1 MASDR
6 VTHPLFEEARERPD
20 ALFPV
25 VVRIRTYPALAGP
38 ANAGHVA
45 TQAERDAALAAGY
58 DAVPAQLA
66 AVEDAIERIGAKPPR
81 WSGRA
86 THVPY
91 LYAELSGAQ
100 IFALDAALPPD
111 VPAEISR
118 GRADA
123 DTAQAFDPA
132 NLVGRVI
139 AEPLSTHV
147 FNDPTACHAVIIV
160 ISESHPGGREAAR
173 AQIVRTLELIQ
184 TRIPGLWY
192 RDRPNA
198 ANPYVFA
205 NLNGEQILALLEL
218 DGSGYFGERT
228 IFRIWEDTKVQ
239 ALITRSIATVKADAA
254 QSAFTA
260 VGTGIVWAVLDS
272 GIDATHPHFKLYN
285 NLVLSKPL
293 AHRSFVT
300 RLGDADAT
308 LDTFGHGTHVAG
320 IIAGAWPVKP
330 SEETVEQPAPDPNAA
345 ETGERPVVLRTA
357 RTEAGAEERSLAT
370 LPSIAGMAPRC
381 KLVSMRVLDDLGT
394 GQVSWIIDALDEIQR
409 INDYGRTIVIHGVN
423 LSVGYNFDAKWF
435 ACGQSPLCVEVD
447 RLVRSGVVVVAAAGN
462 SGYGYVNTAFT
473 QAWAMG
479 LPMTINDPGNADL
492 AITVGSTHKDAP
504 HRYGISYFSSKG
516 PTGDGRMKPDLV
528 APGERIVSCASAQSR
543 RPATVDAAGGGT
555 TTATV
560 SSYTYKEDSGTSM
573 AAPHVSGLVAA
584 FLSIR
589 GEYIGQPE
597 LVKQLF
603 VSNATDLRRDR
614 AYQGAGLVDLMRT
627 IQAV

>member
-6 VTHPLFEEARERPD
+6 VTHPLFEEAQER
-20 ALFPV
+20 AEATFPV
-25 VVRIRTYPALAGP
+25 VVRIRTYPANIVRANP
-38 ANAGHVA
+38 AET

-58 DAVPAQLA
+58 QGVPACLK
-66 AVEDAIERIGAKPPR
+66 AVEDAIAQVGGKPPR

-86 THVPY
+86 AHVPY
-91 LYAELSGAQ
+91 LYAELTGAQ
-100 IFALDAALPPD
+100 ILALDAALPSEI
-111 VPAEISR
+111 PAEISR

-123 DTAQAFDPA
+123 DHAADFDPD

-139 AEPLSTHV
+139 AEPLSTEV
-147 FNDPTACHAVIIV
+147 FNDPTACHDVIIV
-160 ISESHPGGREAAR
+160 ISENHPGGRDEAR
-173 AQIVRTLELIQ
+173 AQIVRTLELIK
-184 TRIPGLWY
+184 TRIGDLSY
-192 RDRPNA
+192 RDRPRA

-205 NLNGEQILALLEL
+205 NMTGEQILALLEL
-218 DGSGYFGERT
+218 DGSGYFGQRA
-228 IFRIWEDTKVQ
+228 IFRIWEDTQVQ

-254 QSAFTA
+254 QAAFTA

-272 GIDATHPHFKLYN
+272 GIDASHPHFTLYN
-285 NLVLSKPL
+285 NLKLSPPL
-293 AHRSFVT
+293 VHKNFVT
-300 RLGDADAT
+300 KLTDADAT
-308 LDTFGHGTHVAG
+308 VDKFGHGTHVAG

-330 SEETVEQPAPDPNAA
+330 SEETVEQPPPDPNAA
-345 ETGERPVVLRTA
+345 AVGERPVVLRTA
-357 RTEAGAEERSLAT
+357 RNEAGSEERSLAA
-370 LPSIAGMAPRC
+370 LPTIAGMAPRC
-381 KLVSMRVLDDLGT
+381 KLLSMRVLDDAGT

-409 INDYGRTIVIHGVN
+409 LNDYGRTIVIHGVN

-528 APGERIVSCASAQSR
+528 APGERIVSCASVQSR
-543 RPATVDAAGGGT
+543 KPATVATAGGAT
-555 TTATV
+555 TTATPNA
-560 SSYTYKEDSGTSM
+560 YTYKEDSGTSM
-573 AAPHVSGLVAA
+573 AAPHVSGLIAA

-597 LVKQLF
+597 TVKALF
-603 VSNATDLRRDR
+603 VANATDLRRDR

>member
-1 MASDR
+1 VASER
-6 VTHPLFEEARERPD
+6 VTHPLLENARERPTENV
-20 ALFPV
+20 PI
-25 VVRIRTYPALAGP
+25 VVRIRAYPSQIDSNADP
-38 ANAGHVA
+38 AV
-45 TQAERDAALAAGY
+45 RDAALEAAY
-58 DAVPAQLA
+58 DAVPPQLE
-66 AVEDAIERIGAKPPR
+66 AVEDAIVEVAGHPAR
-81 WSGRA
+81 WSGRSA
-86 THVPY
+86 HVPY
-91 LYAELSGAQ
+91 LYATLTGAEVL
-100 IFALDAALPPD
+100 ALDAALPPEIA
-111 VPAEISR
+111 AEIGR

-123 DTAQAFDPA
+123 DNAQNFDPN

-139 AEPLSTHV
+139 AEPLSTQV
-147 FNDPTACHAVIIV
+147 YNDPTGCHDVIIV
-160 ISESHPGGREAAR
+160 ISDNHGGGRNAAR
-173 AQIVRTLELIQ
+173 AQIGKMLDLIE
-184 TRIPGLWY
+184 TRIPGLAY

-205 NLNGEQILALLEL
+205 NLTGEQILALLEL
-218 DGSGYFGERT
+218 DGSGYFGDRA
-228 IFRIWEDTKVQ
+228 IFRIWEDTQVQ

-272 GIDATHPHFKLYN
+272 GIDAAHPHFKLYN
-285 NLVLSKPL
+285 NLVPSKPL
-293 AHRSFVT
+293 AHRNFVT
-300 RLGDADAT
+300 RLTDADAT
-308 LDTFGHGTHVAG
+308 VDKFGHGTHVAG
-320 IIAGAWPVKP
+320 IIAGAWPVSP
-330 SEETVEQPAPDPNAA
+330 SEETVEQPPPDPA
-345 ETGERPVVLRTA
+345 ETSATPARPVVLRTA
-357 RTEAGAEERSLAT
+357 RNEAGSEERSLEA
-370 LPSIAGMAPRC
+370 LPTIAGMAPRC
-381 KLVSMRVLDDLGT
+381 KLLSMRVLDDAGT

-409 INDYGRTIVIHGVN
+409 LNDYGRTIVIHGVN

-473 QAWAMG
+473 NAWAMG
-479 LPMTINDPGNADL
+479 LPMTINDPGNAEL

-543 RPATVDAAGGGT
+543 RPATVAAAAGGT
-555 TTATV
+555 TTATA

-614 AYQGAGLVDLMRT
+614 TYQGAGLVDLMRT

>member
-1 MASDR
+1 MAGER
-6 VTHPLFEEARERPD
+6 VAHPLFEEARERPD
-20 ALFPV
+20 AIFPV
-25 VVRIRTYPALAGP
+25 VVRIRTYPANIVPAKAGAP
-38 ANAGHVA
+38 
-45 TQAERDAALAAGY
+45 TQAERDAALVAAY
-58 DAVPAQLA
+58 DAVPARLE
-66 AVEDAIERIGAKPPR
+66 AVENALAQIGAKPPR

-86 THVPY
+86 VHVPY
-91 LYAELSGAQ
+91 LYTELTGAQ
-100 IFALDAALPPD
+100 ILALDEALPPD

-123 DTAQAFDPA
+123 DHAQGFDPA

-139 AEPLSTHV
+139 AEPLATHV
-147 FNDPTACHAVIIV
+147 FNDPTACHDVIIV
-160 ISESHPGGREAAR
+160 ISEHHPGGRDEAR
-173 AQIVRTLELIQ
+173 AQIVRTLELIK
-184 TRIPGLWY
+184 TRIGDLSY
-192 RDRPNA
+192 RDRPRA

-205 NLNGEQILALLEL
+205 NMTGEQILALLEL
-218 DGSGYFGERT
+218 DGSGYFGERA

-254 QSAFTA
+254 QAAFTA

-272 GIDATHPHFKLYN
+272 GIDAAHPHFALYN
-285 NLVLSKPL
+285 NLKLSPPL
-293 AHRSFVT
+293 VHKNFVT
-300 RLGDADAT
+300 RLTDADAT
-308 LDTFGHGTHVAG
+308 VDKFGHGTHVAG
-320 IIAGAWPVKP
+320 IIAGAWPVPP
-330 SEETVEQPAPDPNAA
+330 SEETVEQPPPDPSAA
-345 ETGERPVVLRTA
+345 AVGNKPVVLRTA
-357 RTEAGAEERSLAT
+357 RNEAGAEERSLAA
-370 LPSIAGMAPRC
+370 LPTIAGMAPRC
-381 KLVSMRVLDDLGT
+381 KLLSMRVLDDAGT

-409 INDYGRTIVIHGVN
+409 LNDYGRTLVIHGVN

-473 QAWAMG
+473 NAWAMG

-543 RPATVDAAGGGT
+543 KPATVAAASGGT
-555 TTATV
+555 VTATPNA
-560 SSYTYKEDSGTSM
+560 YTYKEDSGTSM

-597 LVKQLF
+597 TVKQLF

>member
-1 MASDR
+1 MAGER
-6 VTHPLFEEARERPD
+6 VTHPLFEDAGDRPS
-20 ALFPV
+20 AIFPV
-25 VVRIRTYPALAGP
+25 VVRIRAYPARTDRRAE
-38 ANAGHVA
+38 
-45 TQAERDAALAAGY
+45 QADRDAALAAAYG
-58 DAVPAQLA
+58 AVPDQLA
-66 AVEDAIERIGAKPPR
+66 AVEAAVAEVSGMPPR

-86 THVPY
+86 VHVPY
-91 LYAELSGAQ
+91 LYAELTGAQ
-100 IFALDAALPPD
+100 VLALDRALPAAIA
-111 VPAEISR
+111 AEIGR

-123 DTAQAFDPA
+123 DNADGFDPG

-139 AEPLSTHV
+139 AEPLATQV
-147 FNDPTACHAVIIV
+147 YNDPTAYHDVIIV
-160 ISESHPGGREAAR
+160 ISENHTGGRDAAR
-173 AQIVRTLELIQ
+173 AQIAKALELVK
-184 TRIPGLWY
+184 TRIADLTY
-192 RDRPNA
+192 RDRPRA

-205 NLNGEQILALLEL
+205 HLNGEQILALLEL
-218 DGSGYFGERT
+218 DGSGYFDERA
-228 IFRIWEDTKVQ
+228 IFRIWEDTQVR

-293 AHRSFVT
+293 THRSFVSGSSDGAAT
-300 RLGDADAT
+300 VDA
-308 LDTFGHGTHVAG
+308 FGHGTHVAG

-330 SEETVEQPAPDPNAA
+330 AEETVEQPVPDPSV
-345 ETGERPVVLRTA
+345 TDVPDRPVVLRTA
-357 RTEAGAEERSLAT
+357 RNEAGAEERSLEA
-370 LPSIAGMAPRC
+370 LPTVAGMAPRC
-381 KLVSMRVLDDLGT
+381 KLLSMRVLDDAGT

-409 INDYGRTIVIHGVN
+409 LNDYGRTIVIHGVN

-462 SGYGYVNTAFT
+462 SGYGYVNTAYT

-528 APGERIVSCASAQSR
+528 APGERIVSCASLQSR
-543 RPATVDAAGGGT
+543 KPATVDAAGGGS
-555 TTATV
+555 TTATAN
-560 SSYTYKEDSGTSM
+560 SYTYKEDSGTSM

-597 LVKQLF
+597 LVKSLF